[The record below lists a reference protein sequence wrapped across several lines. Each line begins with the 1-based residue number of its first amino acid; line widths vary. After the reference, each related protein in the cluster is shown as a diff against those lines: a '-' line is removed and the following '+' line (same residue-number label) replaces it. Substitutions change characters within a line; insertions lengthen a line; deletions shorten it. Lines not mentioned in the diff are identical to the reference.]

1 MKDIHSKV
9 YFYLLILLA
18 ISVPLSRYFM
28 SIAQILLIVNW
39 LVEGNLYEKFK
50 KFFNNKAALVFSSL
64 WLLHVIGLFFTDDF
78 NYAFKDLR
86 IKLPILILPIIFSSS
101 KQISKKQFN
110 ILLAFFIAAVFS
122 ETIIS
127 SFLYFKKE
135 FIDIRDIFPFISHIR
150 FSLNVCLAIFS
161 LGYFLFKSSEKNVIY
176 KFFLVILIVWLIVFL
191 MFTQLMTGVIITL
204 TCMVIILIYNIFQ
217 SKSKLLKLVFII
229 ILIAVP
235 LFIGLYVRDVVKEV
249 YHINS
254 IDLKTLD
261 RNTALGNPYSH
272 NLYNQQI
279 ENAYYVWIY
288 ISKDEMRNAWNKRS
302 SIEYFGRDKKNQLIE
317 ATLIRF
323 LTSKGYRKDAEG
335 VNKLTEHE
343 ICLIENGMANSRFD
357 DISEI
362 RKRIYKIIW
371 EIKRYNMG
379 SNSSGHSV
387 MQRLE
392 YWKASLSIIKSNFW
406 IGVGTGDMNKVFSNY
421 YDEENSSL
429 FYSFRWRSHNQFLS
443 IFVGF
448 GVIGFIWFIVFLL
461 YPPIKTGRMF
471 DYYYFVFFIISILS
485 MLSEDTIESQA
496 GVTFFAYFSC
506 LFLFAKEKKDK

>member
-1 MKDIHSKV
+1 
-9 YFYLLILLA
+9 
-18 ISVPLSRYFM
+18 M
-28 SIAQILLIVNW
+28 SIAQILMIINW

-50 KFFNNKAALVFSSL
+50 SFFKNKAALVFTSL
-64 WLLHVIGLFFTDDF
+64 WFLHIIGLFFTDDF

-101 KQISKKQFN
+101 KQLNKKQFN
-110 ILLAFFIAAVFS
+110 ILIGFFIAAVLSGTF
-122 ETIIS
+122 IS
-127 SFLYFKKE
+127 SFLYFKQE
-135 FIDIRDIFPFISHIR
+135 FIDFRDNFPFISHIR
-150 FSLNVCLAIFS
+150 FSLNICLAIFS
-161 LGYFLFKSSEKNVIY
+161 LGYFLFRSFEKKVIY
-176 KFFLVILIVWLIVFL
+176 KVFLGILIVWLITFL

-204 TCMVIILIYNIFQ
+204 ICIVIILIYYIFQ
-217 SKSKLLKLVFII
+217 SKSKLLKLVFVIT
-229 ILIAVP
+229 LIVVP
-235 LFIGLYVRDVVKEV
+235 LCIGLYVKDVVKEV
-249 YHINS
+249 YHINP
-254 IDLKTLD
+254 IDIKNLDKT
-261 RNTALGNPYSH
+261 TALGNPYTH
-272 NLYNQQI
+272 DIYNKQI
-279 ENAYYVWIY
+279 ENGYYVCIY
-288 ISKDEMRNAWNKRS
+288 ISKDEMREAWNKRS
-302 SIEYFGRDKKNQLIE
+302 LIEYFGRDKKTQLIE
-317 ATLIRF
+317 TTMIRF

-357 DISEI
+357 NISEI

-379 SNSSGHSV
+379 SNVSGHSV
-387 MQRLE
+387 VQRLE
-392 YWKASLSIIKSNFW
+392 YWKASLSIIKNNFW
-406 IGVGTGDMNKVFSNY
+406 LGVGTGDMNQVFNNY
-421 YDEENSSL
+421 YEEENPSL

-448 GVIGFIWFIVFLL
+448 GIIGFIWLIVFLL

-506 LFLFAKEKKDK
+506 MFLFAKEKKTFF